1 LQPAIFRRGKPQNFF
16 GVNDPAR
23 GVAFAGVF
31 DCDDADPLPARF
43 ARLAHGLAVILVGK
57 PVAPASAAFS
67 FAATAAAGVATATV
81 SPAAAVAA
89 EAAATAISSARRS
102 ATFAPRSRF
111 IDLELAAAG
120 HLSIQACDRL
130 GRFLIVRHFDESESS
145 RSPGLAIHRHVHT
158 RHGAKRFEQRT
169 QLTLTRLKIQI
180 SHEQTLHLP
189 FSSG

>member
-1 LQPAIFRRGKPQNFF
+1 LWWCKAQNAQSTRRYGNCNQPF
-16 GVNDPAR
+16 
-23 GVAFAGVF
+23 
-31 DCDDADPLPARF
+31 
-43 ARLAHGLAVILVGK
+43 
-57 PVAPASAAFS
+57 SAAANLKTFS
-67 FAATAAAGVATATV
+67 ALTTLRGALPSQGCSIVTTQTRYQRGSRGWRTD
-81 SPAAAVAA
+81 S
-89 EAAATAISSARRS
+89 AATAIPAARRS
-102 ATFAPRSRF
+102 AAFATRPRF
-111 IDLELAAAG
+111 IDLELTAAG